1 MDTMTNLLVI
11 LLYLSALYTALA
23 LLDAAADGVAR
34 LAAWRPRRL
43 TPSVE
48 RRPRRGRA
56 RRRVERDEP
65 GAVRRPATAGP
76 RPRAQTRSLS

>member
-34 LAAWRPRRL
+34 LAAWRPRRS

-56 RRRVERDEP
+56 RRRVEP
-65 GAVRRPATAGP
+65 GAVRRPATASP
-76 RPRAQTRSLS
+76 RPRAQRGSLS